1 MNNKQNNEILFSV
14 TTEELQNEAVD
25 RIGRKLT
32 DEELYTAQ
40 KGIESGLSFGI
51 ETIFRTAIDDS
62 VEIWKEETLARKIS
76 IQKK

>member
-1 MNNKQNNEILFSV
+1 MDNNENDKILFSV
-14 TTEELQNEAVD
+14 TAEELQNEAVN

-51 ETIFRTAIDDS
+51 ETIFKTAIDDS
-62 VEIWKEETLARKIS
+62 VETWKEETRL
-76 IQKK
+76 